1 MGSGA
6 YVLVSQNS
14 ALANQVNLG
23 ALTTGILKQ
32 TVSAGI
38 STFTIITDNS
48 TNWNTAYT
56 HSQIATGNPHGT
68 TKADIG
74 LGNVDNTSDVNKPVS
89 TAQATADTA
98 ALNAAKAYADGLV
111 VGLLDDRGNYN
122 ASVNTFPAS

>member
-6 YVLVSQNS
+6 YVLVSRDS
-14 ALANQVNLG
+14 ALTNQVNLG

-32 TVSAGI
+32 TVAAGV

-68 TKADIG
+68 TKADLG

-89 TAQATADTA
+89 TAQASANTAT
-98 ALNAAKAYADGLV
+98 LNSAKAYAD
-111 VGLLDDRGNYN
+111 
-122 ASVNTFPAS
+122 